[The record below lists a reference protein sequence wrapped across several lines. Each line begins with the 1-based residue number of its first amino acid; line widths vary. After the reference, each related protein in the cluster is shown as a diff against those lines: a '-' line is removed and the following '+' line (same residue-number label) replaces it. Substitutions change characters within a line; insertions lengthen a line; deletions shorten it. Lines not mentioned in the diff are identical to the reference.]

1 MSIASHGHAFQI
13 AAVVLYFTGMVAIGW
28 FAYLKTKNNLDGYLL
43 ADRGLAPW
51 VAALSAG
58 ASDMSGWLL
67 MGLPGAIYL
76 SGMDKSWIMI
86 GLIVGAW
93 MNWKLVAP
101 RLRSYTEVADD
112 AITIPSFFEKRL
124 HDQSRI
130 LRITCGVIIL
140 VFFTFYVSSGM
151 VASGK
156 FFNSAFG
163 VNYHVGMLIV
173 AGVTMLYTLM
183 GGFLGASLTDVAQ
196 GLLVVTA
203 LVAVPVVGVIELG
216 GVGTTIDLIRDV
228 DPSVPSFFAGSSA
241 LGIVSAAAWGLGY
254 FGQPHII
261 VRFMALRSPAD
272 APTAR
277 RIGIGWMIMCALG
290 AVGTALVGIAYFNV
304 YAGKKPADA
313 ETVFLVMSQV
323 LFHPFVAGLVLAAVL
338 AAIMSTISSQLIVC
352 SSALVEDLYKLVA
365 HKRGLRPL
373 SDSAYVR
380 FGRIG
385 VLAIAVIAVLL
396 ALSPSN
402 SILDLVA
409 FAWSGFGSAFGPAI
423 ILSLFWRRFTT
434 AGALTGIVVG
444 AVVAFAWGQSSLNAH
459 LYGIVPAFATSFTTA
474 IAVSLMTARSDPDVI
489 DAEFDEAPALARAP
503 PPVGCGRDR
512 IRLMRRQ
519 PRSSPLATWVTW
531 ISLEP
536 A

>member
-1 MSIASHGHAFQI
+1 MCRNITELRGLEPPANEAELHAAALQYI
-13 AAVVLYFTGMVAIGW
+13 RKVTGLRQPPPAAGEAYDRAVAAV
-28 FAYLKTKNNLDGYLL
+28 
-43 ADRGLAPW
+43 
-51 VAALSAG
+51 
-58 ASDMSGWLL
+58 
-67 MGLPGAIYL
+67 
-76 SGMDKSWIMI
+76 
-86 GLIVGAW
+86 
-93 MNWKLVAP
+93 
-101 RLRSYTEVADD
+101 
-112 AITIPSFFEKRL
+112 
-124 HDQSRI
+124 
-130 LRITCGVIIL
+130 
-140 VFFTFYVSSGM
+140 
-151 VASGK
+151 
-156 FFNSAFG
+156 
-163 VNYHVGMLIV
+163 
-173 AGVTMLYTLM
+173 
-183 GGFLGASLTDVAQ
+183 
-196 GLLVVTA
+196 
-203 LVAVPVVGVIELG
+203 
-216 GVGTTIDLIRDV
+216 
-228 DPSVPSFFAGSSA
+228 
-241 LGIVSAAAWGLGY
+241 
-254 FGQPHII
+254 
-261 VRFMALRSPAD
+261 
-272 APTAR
+272 
-277 RIGIGWMIMCALG
+277 
-290 AVGTALVGIAYFNV
+290 
-304 YAGKKPADA
+304 A
-313 ETVFLVMSQV
+313 EAT
-323 LFHPFVAGLVLAAVL
+323 AAVL
-338 AAIMSTISSQLIVC
+338 AAIMSTSSSQLLVT

-489 DAEFDEAPALARAP
+489 DAEFDEATALARAP

>member
-1 MSIASHGHAFQI
+1 MPASTNGDAFQL
-13 AAVVLYFTGMVAIGW
+13 AAVILYFAAMVAIGW
-28 FAYLKTKNNLDGYLL
+28 FAYLRTKDDLDGYML
-43 ADRGLAPW
+43 ADRGLKPW

-67 MGLPGAIYL
+67 MGLPGAIFV
-76 SGMDKSWIMI
+76 SGLDQSWIMI
-86 GLIVGAW
+86 GLVVGAW
-93 MNWKLVAP
+93 LNWRLVAP

-124 HDQSRI
+124 HDRSRM
-130 LRITCGVIIL
+130 LRVTCGVTIL

-156 FFNSAFG
+156 FFDSAFG
-163 VNYHVGMLIV
+163 VDYTVGMLIV
-173 AGVTMLYTLM
+173 AGVTMLYTLV

-203 LVAVPVVGVIELG
+203 LIAVPVVGIVDLG
-216 GVGTTIDLIRDV
+216 GVGVTVDQIRDV
-228 DPSVPSFFAGSSA
+228 DPSLLSFFAGGSL
-241 LGIVSAAAWGLGY
+241 LGIISAAAWGLGY

-277 RIGIGWMIMCALG
+277 RIGIGWMVLCALG

-304 YAGKKPADA
+304 HAADKPADA
-313 ETVFLVMSQV
+313 ETVFLAMSQV
-323 LFHPFVAGLVLAAVL
+323 LFHPFIAGLVLAAVL

-365 HKRGLRPL
+365 EKRGARPL
-373 SDSAYVR
+373 ADATYVR
-380 FGRIG
+380 LGRLG
-385 VLAIAVIAVLL
+385 VLTIAVIAVVL

-409 FAWSGFGSAFGPAI
+409 FAWSGFGAAFGPAI

-434 AGALTGIVVG
+434 AGAMTGIIVG
-444 AVVAFAWGQSSLNAH
+444 AVVAFAWGQSFLDDH
-459 LYGIVPAFATSFTTA
+459 LYGIVPAFAASVLAA
-474 IAVSLMTARSDPDVI
+474 IAVSLNTERSEPEQI
-489 DAEFDEAPALARAP
+489 DAEFDEAARLARSGKAAETG
-503 PPVGCGRDR
+503 PVATRD
-512 IRLMRRQ
+512 
-519 PRSSPLATWVTW
+519 
-531 ISLEP
+531 
-536 A
+536 